1 MAIQLAAGYRG
12 YRDLLVTYLRP
23 QRGRVALLAMLLLGD
38 ITLQL
43 VNPQILRFFI
53 DTARRGGAASTLTKA
68 AVLFLAVVV
77 VTQVVSS
84 LATYLSEDV
93 GWTATNGLRAD
104 LALHCLRLDP
114 SFHQAH
120 PPGELIERVDGD
132 PAVLATFF
140 SAFVIRVLGNGLL
153 LVGILA
159 LIAREDWR
167 VGLALL
173 AYTGV
178 ALEALR
184 RARRLP
190 ARSFAA
196 FRQASADLSGF
207 WEEHL
212 LGTEDIRANGAVAY
226 VLGRQDGLSRALM
239 RHGRANL
246 VLGRAFLSVLEV
258 FTAVGGALTF
268 ALGAYLLSAG
278 AMTIG
283 AVFLVFFY
291 TSLLSDRLGELTA
304 QLNTL
309 QSAGVGITRIK
320 SLYDT
325 RTATPDGPGAAL
337 PSDPPA
343 LRFEGVSFGYDD
355 ESAALALRDLSFD
368 LPPGR
373 VLGVLGRT
381 GSGKTTLARLVTRLY
396 DPRSGAIRLGGV
408 DLRDLRLADLRRR
421 VGLVTQDVQL
431 FGATVRD
438 NLTLFAED
446 VADER
451 ILRAL
456 ADLGLTE
463 WYESLPHGLDTEIA
477 AGALSAG
484 QAQLLA
490 LARVFLREPD
500 LVVLD
505 EASSRLDPATERLLE
520 RAIDR
525 LFAGRSAIVIAHR
538 LATVQRADDILA
550 LDGGRAVEYGPRL
563 LLAADPT
570 SHYARLLRIG
580 LDAPDMREAPV

>member
-23 QRGRVALLAMLLLGD
+23 QRGRVALLAALLLAD
-38 ITLQL
+38 IGLQL

-53 DTARRGGAASTLTKA
+53 DTARRGGAASTLTNA

-104 LALHCLRLDP
+104 LTLHCLRLDP
-114 SFHQAH
+114 SFHKAH

-132 PAVLATFF
+132 TAVLATFF

-153 LVGILA
+153 LIGIVA

-212 LGTEDIRANGAVAY
+212 LATEDIRANGAVAY
-226 VLGRQDGLSRALM
+226 VLGRQNGLSRALM

-258 FTAVGGALTF
+258 FTAVGGALAF

-278 AMTIG
+278 AMTVG

-291 TSLLSDRLGELTA
+291 TSLLSARLGELTA

-309 QSAGVGITRIK
+309 QSAGVGIARIK
-320 SLYDT
+320 DLYDT

-337 PSDPPA
+337 PSGPPA
-343 LRFEGVSFGYDD
+343 LRFEGVSFGYDG

-396 DPRSGAIRLGGV
+396 DPRAGVIRLGGV

-438 NLTLFAED
+438 NLTLFAQG

-456 ADLGLTE
+456 ADLSLVE
-463 WYESLPHGLDTEIA
+463 WYESLPRGLDTEIA

-490 LARVFLREPD
+490 LARVFLRDPD
-500 LVVLD
+500 LIVLD

-538 LATVQRADDILA
+538 LATVQRADDILI
-550 LDGGRAVEYGPRL
+550 LDGGRAVEYGPRMA
-563 LLAADPT
+563 LAADPA

-580 LDAPDMREAPV
+580 LDAPDTHEAPV